1 MGRSGEGFAFEDAW
15 KINSLFY
22 FRIISTMLV
31 IIVLRILFLSIEAA
45 KTTVD
50 RLEFLHLILDS
61 LLLEMQGFRFFV
73 FL

>member
-1 MGRSGEGFAFEDAW
+1 
-15 KINSLFY
+15 
-22 FRIISTMLV
+22 MLV
-31 IIVLRILFLSIEAA
+31 IIFLRILFLSIEAA